1 MADQSWAMKGEL
13 VLSCNCTVFCPC
25 VLSLGNH
32 PPTEGYCQ
40 TWAGFRIDAGHF
52 GEVDLSGL
60 NLGLIMEIPGYMS
73 RGNWTAG
80 LFIDK
85 RASIYAV
92 KALTKIFTGKAG
104 GTTSLLSILVGKFL
118 GVEQVPITYETRDKT
133 RIFQIPKI
141 IDGAVTPIP
150 GKDRDEGYGDH
161 QFRILDRAGDHR
173 GQVRQEQDARLR
185 PQLEFRRP
193 FGRNLQTGLAG
204 PVSKK
209 RRPGKVADRI
219 PAEEESHLA
228 AGAGFS
234 VHLLTASGSFLAFLS
249 LVAASEERWTA
260 MFWWLGLALFVDG
273 IDGPIAR
280 KLEVKEIL
288 PTWSGELLD
297 NIIDYVTY
305 VLIPAFALYQRGF
318 MGEGLSFLSAAI
330 IVVSSAI
337 YYADTGMKTKENFF
351 KGFPVVW
358 NMIVFTLFVIEPGEW
373 VSFAVVVVAG
383 ILTFVPI
390 NFLHPVRVKRL
401 RPHQSRHD
409 AAVVR
414 LRRACAGAGGACRL
428 LRPDRRAGRAG
439 QHFTKIGITVT
450 GLYLFCIG
458 GIMQFFPNLGAK
470 KA

>member
-1 MADQSWAMKGEL
+1 
-13 VLSCNCTVFCPC
+13 
-25 VLSLGNH
+25 
-32 PPTEGYCQ
+32 
-40 TWAGFRIDAGHF
+40 
-52 GEVDLSGL
+52 
-60 NLGLIMEIPGYMS
+60 MS
-73 RGNWTAG
+73 KNTTA
-80 LFIDK
+80 
-85 RASIYAV
+85 R
-92 KALTKIFTGKAG
+92 KI
-104 GTTSLLSILVGKFL
+104 
-118 GVEQVPITYETRDKT
+118 R
-133 RIFQIPKI
+133 
-141 IDGAVTPIP
+141 
-150 GKDRDEGYGDH
+150 
-161 QFRILDRAGDHR
+161 
-173 GQVRQEQDARLR
+173 
-185 PQLEFRRP
+185 
-193 FGRNLQTGLAG
+193 
-204 PVSKK
+204 
-209 RRPGKVADRI
+209 DRI
-219 PAEEESHLA
+219 PRPRKKVTWPQARA
-228 AGAGFS
+228 FS

-358 NMIVFTLFVIEPGEW
+358 NMVVFTLFVIEPGQW

-390 NFLHPVRVKRL
+390 NFIHPVR
-401 RPHQSRHD
+401 
-409 AAVVR
+409 VVR
-414 LRRACAGAGGACRL
+414 LRRINLAMTLLWCAFGALALAQAALAAFYDQIGVLGA
-428 LRPDRRAGRAG
+428 
-439 QHFTKIGITVT
+439 QVSTFIKIGITVT
-450 GLYLFCIG
+450 GLYLGCIG